1 MGDRD
6 PGRPGDADPDPDPD
20 LDADRTPSPAP
31 EPPGPPAPQPAAPH
45 ATPEP
50 PLPVRGA
57 PQLHLRIPRQRV
69 LATRGISM
77 FVGCDRPCRVSFRAR
92 IETSPLARASGRTLQ
107 RRGVFRKLG
116 GARRLPGTGAAERR
130 VRLRL
135 TPRAARTLR
144 RTMHYKARVAVVIVA
159 RVRGAGGTRTV
170 TRRIVLKRRPRT
182 AASGGRLPR

>member
-1 MGDRD
+1 M
-6 PGRPGDADPDPDPD
+6 
-20 LDADRTPSPAP
+20 
-31 EPPGPPAPQPAAPH
+31 
-45 ATPEP
+45 
-50 PLPVRGA
+50 RGA

-77 FVGCDRPCRVSFRAR
+77 YARCDRPCRLSFQAR